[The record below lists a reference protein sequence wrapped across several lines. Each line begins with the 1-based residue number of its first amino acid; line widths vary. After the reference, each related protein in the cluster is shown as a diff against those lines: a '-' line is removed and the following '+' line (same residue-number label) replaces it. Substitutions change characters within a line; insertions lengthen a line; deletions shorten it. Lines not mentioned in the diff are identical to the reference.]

1 MTRRPTP
8 HKSGGVFGL
17 SRNVLALGLVSLLTD
32 VSSEMIY
39 PLLPLFL
46 TSVLGAGQM
55 FVGLVEGLAE
65 SAASL
70 TKLYSGLLSDRLGKR
85 KSLVVTG
92 YTFSTITRPLV
103 AFALAPW
110 HVLAIRFADRLG
122 QGLRTSPR
130 DALIAASTDMA
141 PIGGA

>member
-1 MTRRPTP
+1 MTRHPTS

-70 TKLYSGLLSDRLGKR
+70 TKLFSG
-85 KSLVVTG
+85 
-92 YTFSTITRPLV
+92 
-103 AFALAPW
+103 
-110 HVLAIRFADRLG
+110 
-122 QGLRTSPR
+122 
-130 DALIAASTDMA
+130 
-141 PIGGA
+141 